1 MSAFMD
7 LSADHINHTT
17 GGGIPGVAAN
27 AREFHEFL
35 DRLEVEI
42 KTYGY
47 QPKLNFV
54 YGRKPLQ

>member
-1 MSAFMD
+1 
-7 LSADHINHTT
+7 
-17 GGGIPGVAAN
+17 VAAD